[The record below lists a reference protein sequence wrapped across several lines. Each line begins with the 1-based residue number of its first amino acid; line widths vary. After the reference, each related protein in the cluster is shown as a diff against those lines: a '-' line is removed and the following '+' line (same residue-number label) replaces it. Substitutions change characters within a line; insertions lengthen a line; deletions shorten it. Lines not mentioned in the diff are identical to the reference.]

1 MRTERVSDHVWW
13 VGAIDWNLRDFHG
26 FETPRGTTYNAYL
39 VKGEHTTA
47 LVDTVKTPFVG
58 ELLSRVA
65 SLVDPASIGLIVV
78 NHVEPDHNMGLPDV
92 MAACPNAR
100 VVASGSGVR
109 GVAEY
114 HDGLVVE
121 AVGDKDVIDL
131 GGVTLRFLPMPMV
144 HWPDSMFTYCSEERV
159 LMCNDAFGQH
169 LATADRFADE
179 VGQGLALDELGRYYA
194 NILMPVSAQ
203 VSKVVDKVHAAGWE
217 PVVVAP
223 SHGVMWR
230 GETVSR
236 AIERYA
242 VWSTGPLKDE
252 VVIAYSTMWGS
263 TDALARAI
271 GDGVASTGTG
281 VVVHDLAVSPFAEVT
296 YELLERRGLLI
307 GSPTLHHGMLYRVAA
322 YLQWLSGLRPA
333 GRSGAAFGSFGW
345 SSGATAQIEGRMTDI
360 GIAVTQ
366 AAYTQKFR
374 PTTDELDA
382 ARDWGVSFARSLGDS
397 VTPD

>member
-92 MAACPNAR
+92 MAACPNAS

-169 LATADRFADE
+169 LATAERFADE
-179 VGQGLALDELGRYYA
+179 VGEGLALDELGRYYA

-217 PVVVAP
+217 PLVVAP

-230 GETVSR
+230 GEAVSR
-236 AIERYA
+236 ATWDSSSFIPVPRRLMLSS
-242 VWSTGPLKDE
+242 V
-252 VVIAYSTMWGS
+252 
-263 TDALARAI
+263 RASMI
-271 GDGVASTGTG
+271 RSRSPVSRASMNRAPGWPPSAKS
-281 VVVHDLAVSPFAEVT
+281 DL
-296 YELLERRGLLI
+296 
-307 GSPTLHHGMLYRVAA
+307 PTAPRWAWRNQAA
-322 YLQWLSGLRPA
+322 HAPEPRET
-333 GRSGAAFGSFGW
+333 R
-345 SSGATAQIEGRMTDI
+345 ATASCSVVSDATS
-360 GIAVTQ
+360 
-366 AAYTQKFR
+366 
-374 PTTDELDA
+374 A
-382 ARDWGVSFARSLGDS
+382 ARIETNSGNSDASCRRTRRAGDRR
-397 VTPD
+397 